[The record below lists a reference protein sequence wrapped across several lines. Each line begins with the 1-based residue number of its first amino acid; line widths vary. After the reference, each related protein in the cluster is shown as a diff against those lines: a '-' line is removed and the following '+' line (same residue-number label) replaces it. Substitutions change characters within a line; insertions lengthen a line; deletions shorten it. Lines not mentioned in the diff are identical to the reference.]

1 MSDHTLPRSWRAAIL
16 GALASTLTFV
26 VVAEAP
32 SQKAAGPP
40 AARKQDLV
48 ETIHGVAVA
57 DPYRW
62 LEESGNGEARTWVEA
77 QNAWTRQA
85 LDARPGR
92 EALRR
97 RLADL
102 LAIGSLGT
110 PVGRGGRYFYTRRDG
125 ADQNQPILY
134 VRQGLSGEDRVLIDP
149 NRLSADGTT
158 SIDWWYPSE
167 DGRLLAYGVSQGG
180 DEKSTLKILDVGTGR
195 NLDDAIPHTRYASIG
210 WLPDGSGFYYTRYPA
225 PGTVPAGQENYNQHV
240 FFHRIG
246 DDPARDAKI
255 FGEGRRPEDMVSV
268 DVAPGG
274 RFLVVT
280 IFEGWNR
287 SDLYVKDLRDPAS
300 RFVPIAEKIDAIF
313 QGEVVGETLYL
324 LTNWEAP
331 RYRLLAVDLK
341 DPRRESW
348 RLVLP
353 ETEAVL
359 SQVAVAG
366 GRLVAHVMK
375 DATSRVLLHGLDGRR
390 IREIE
395 LPAPG
400 TVWALSARHDVEE
413 AFIGF
418 SSFTLPPA
426 VHRIGTAQGSIAKW
440 RGVTSGVDLSGYEVR
455 QVFYPSK
462 DGTRVPMFLVH
473 RKGLEPTGG
482 TPTYLYGYGGF
493 NVNETPEFTREA
505 VLWIER
511 GGIYAVAN
519 LRGGGEYGEA
529 WHRAGMRDR
538 KQNVFD
544 DFIAAAEWL
553 IDRKYTRPD
562 RLVIAGGSNGGL
574 LVGAALTQRPD
585 LFRAVV
591 CEVPLLDMVRYH
603 HFQIARLWIPEYGS
617 AESPEEFRWLYA
629 YSPYH
634 RVKDGTRY
642 PAVLLRTAEGDSRV
656 DPMHA
661 RKMAAR
667 LQAATSS
674 GLPVLLRSEVKAGHG
689 AGKPLSKRID
699 EAVDQWAFIFWQLGM
714 EQPAK

>member
-1 MSDHTLPRSWRAAIL
+1 MSPDNPDRPWRGAL
-16 GALASTLTFV
+16 FGALASLLAFV
-26 VVAEAP
+26 AVAEVPPAKP
-32 SQKAAGPP
+32 AGPP
-40 AARKQDLV
+40 AARRQDLV
-48 ETIHGVAVA
+48 EPLHDVAIA

-62 LEESGNGEARTWVEA
+62 LEDSGDAEVRGWVET
-77 QNAWTRQA
+77 QNTWTRQA

-102 LAIGSLGT
+102 LAIGSLGA
-110 PVGRGGRYFYTRRDG
+110 PVGRGERYFHTRRDG
-125 ADQNQPILY
+125 ADQDQPILY
-134 VRQGLSGEDRVLIDP
+134 VRQGLLGEDRVLIDP

-158 SIDWWYPSE
+158 SIDWWFPSE
-167 DGRLLAYGVSQGG
+167 DGRLLAYGLSKGG
-180 DEKSTLKILDVGTGR
+180 DEKSTLRILDVGSGR
-195 NLDDAIPHTRYASIG
+195 GLDDAIPHTRYASIG

-225 PGTVPAGQENYNQHV
+225 PGTVPPGQENYNQHV
-240 FFHRIG
+240 FFHHLG
-246 DDPARDAKI
+246 DDPARDPKI
-255 FGEGRRPEDMVSV
+255 FGEGRRPEDMLHV
-268 DVAPGG
+268 DLSPDG
-274 RFLVVT
+274 RYLVVT
-280 IFEGWNR
+280 AFEGWNR
-287 SDLYVKDLRDPAS
+287 SDLFVKDLRDPAS
-300 RFVPIAEKIDAIF
+300 RFVPVAEKIDAIF

-331 RYRLLAVDLK
+331 RYRLFAVDLK

-353 ETEAVL
+353 ESEAVI
-359 SQVAVAG
+359 SQVTVAG
-366 GRLVAHVMK
+366 GRLVAHVMR
-375 DATSRVLLHGLDGRR
+375 DATSRLLLYSLEGRL

-395 LPAPG
+395 LPGLG
-400 TVWALSARHDVEE
+400 TVWALSARNNVAE

-426 VHRIGTAQGSIAKW
+426 VHRIDTAQGSIAKW
-440 RGVTSGVDLSGYEVR
+440 RGVTSNVDLSGYEVR

-462 DGTRVPMFLVH
+462 DGTRIPMFLVH
-473 RKGLEPTGG
+473 RKGLERTGR

-493 NVNETPEFTREA
+493 NISETPEFTREA

-553 IDRKYTRPD
+553 IREKYTDSD

-574 LVGAALTQRPD
+574 LVGAALTQRPE

-591 CEVPLLDMVRYH
+591 CEVPLLDMLRYH
-603 HFQIARLWIPEYGS
+603 RFQIARLWIPEYGS
-617 AESPEEFRWLYA
+617 AESPEEFR
-629 YSPYH
+629 
-634 RVKDGTRY
+634 
-642 PAVLLRTAEGDSRV
+642 
-656 DPMHA
+656 
-661 RKMAAR
+661 
-667 LQAATSS
+667 
-674 GLPVLLRSEVKAGHG
+674 
-689 AGKPLSKRID
+689 
-699 EAVDQWAFIFWQLGM
+699 
-714 EQPAK
+714 